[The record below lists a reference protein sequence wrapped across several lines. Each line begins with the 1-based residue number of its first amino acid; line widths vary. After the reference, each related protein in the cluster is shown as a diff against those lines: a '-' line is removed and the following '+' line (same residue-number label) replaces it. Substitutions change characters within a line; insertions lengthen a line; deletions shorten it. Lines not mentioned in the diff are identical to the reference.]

1 MSVAQQLSPEAKW
14 KLAVEMPID
23 RLMAIVRGQPSEIDA
38 PTAISALQYKQKEQT
53 ASQGVLAQQ
62 QLQGK
67 PKVADSLMQGLTRIP
82 APNMETMQAAN
93 GGIVGYADG
102 GDVRHFQVGGRT
114 PFDEDIMRQRVIDA
128 ARARTAAIRAAPPP
142 APAPV
147 SAPVSVPVSTKKN
160 KFLTGLSGVRTYGL
174 PGLVSAAGMNAYDTF
189 DIPTDVMRRYFETDK
204 EDPSFMGDV
213 GTRLR
218 ALVPAFMG
226 GGDDKKMREI
236 MEADAQKTRAASGV
250 SAAVPPVDTNDARA
264 IAQDMQ
270 EGRGI
275 ALRRSDTLRS
285 DVPRSDINAA
295 EAAAMDARYK
305 AEGEFGSEQQRAG
318 IATLAQSPSFAETT
332 AGAVTGRVDSNFTKA
347 MREITGNTDSYLDAM
362 TAAFRKMTPTEEE
375 RKVRGNEKKGVM
387 ALKVAQQ
394 LLQPGR
400 SSAAAWGGA
409 AGEIATLTQAYAD
422 EDRKDKKDM
431 LGAEINML
439 GAQAQ
444 LAQGNTKIAVD
455 MYQHAERLVVDTARA
470 AADAAYKETMASLQ
484 GQQLTELARHNK
496 AQEAANAERNKIHA
510 IHEVNVGKHLDMKGA
525 VAKTLTPQQTA
536 TAYTNA
542 TRIIDAMLKSPGAL
556 FSLRKNNSGKSDAE
570 IRDMLITEQF
580 NKATGRTSETIT
592 PYRSIQIQEN
602 AVDAGKR
609 IYD

>member
-114 PFDEDIMRQRVIDA
+114 PFEGFQQNAHPIPFESSMPYPDDA
-128 ARARTAAIRAAPPP
+128 YSSHYLRMLNRGRLRTPEEYNEFIRAGREAQQQPVQQYVSSIPP
-142 APAPV
+142 
-147 SAPVSVPVSTKKN
+147 
-160 KFLTGLSGVRTYGL
+160 TGAGEFNSSFDSGVKDFDFMS
-174 PGLVSAAGMNAYDTF
+174 PFAGK
-189 DIPTDVMRRYFETDK
+189 R
-204 EDPSFMGDV
+204 
-213 GTRLR
+213 
-218 ALVPAFMG
+218 
-226 GGDDKKMREI
+226 
-236 MEADAQKTRAASGV
+236 
-250 SAAVPPVDTNDARA
+250 PPVVKPPVVKLP
-264 IAQDMQ
+264 AQP
-270 EGRGI
+270 
-275 ALRRSDTLRS
+275 SS
-285 DVPRSDINAA
+285 NVPRSDIPAE

-305 AEGEFGSEQQRAG
+305 AQGEFGSEQQRAG
-318 IATLAQSPSFAETT
+318 IATLAQPLSFAETT

-362 TAAFRKMTPTEEE
+362 TAAFKKMTPTEEE

-422 EDRKDKKDM
+422 EDRKDKKAM

-455 MYQHAERLVVDTARA
+455 MYQRAESLALDGIRFDADKFFKTEELRLKELGLSDARA
-470 AADAAYKETMASLQ
+470 AAGAADAVKRYVVDRTETFQRYMIDAKINAFTLRGNKEDARASATTR
-484 GQQLTELARHNK
+484 GQNVRALTTLRGQLARAIDPAEK
-496 AQEAANAERNKIHA
+496 KQINADIAYFTDLLKNDGLGIT
-510 IHEVNVGKHLDMKGA
+510 
-525 VAKTLTPQQTA
+525 TLNP
-536 TAYTNA
+536 
-542 TRIIDAMLKSPGAL
+542 SPGNGL
-556 FSLRKNNSGKSDAE
+556 FQNVPPGNTIPG
-570 IRDMLITEQF
+570 MLGADQ
-580 NKATGRTSETIT
+580 
-592 PYRSIQIQEN
+592 
-602 AVDAGKR
+602 
-609 IYD
+609 